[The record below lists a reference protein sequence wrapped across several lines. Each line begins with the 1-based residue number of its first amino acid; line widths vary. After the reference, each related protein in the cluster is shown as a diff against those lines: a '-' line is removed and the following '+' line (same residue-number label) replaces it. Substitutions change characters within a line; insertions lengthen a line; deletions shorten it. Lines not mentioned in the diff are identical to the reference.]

1 MYKTNQGTFEYRAM
15 VYPKAGGYLLWAE
28 DFPLFSQTFNGKR
41 YNTAE
46 AAEAALIEFNR
57 KQSAKLGRAVHAVYT
72 VIE

>member
-1 MYKTNQGTFEYRAM
+1 MYKTNQGAFEYKAM

-41 YNTAE
+41 YNSAE

-57 KQSAKLGRAVHAVYT
+57 RQSAKIGRAVHAVYT